1 MSNYDEILTTI
12 IKKIREDRLHSREL
26 QEQVTNLAYRL
37 DKSEH
42 ALNKVIRVII
52 AMKEESNV

>member
-52 AMKEESNV
+52 AMKEENNV